1 MKCLSGRRCNN
12 ATQGQERKKA
22 YNRKFV
28 KSHYETVRF
37 YLDKE
42 TAEKARFSDLCKDR
56 GKTPS
61 EVLREFVRTMLKKYD
76 Y

>member
-1 MKCLSGRRCNN
+1 MSYKD
-12 ATQGQERKKA
+12 AKKNSEYTA
-22 YNRKFV
+22 AFQKKNYDI
-28 KSHYETVRF
+28 VRF
-37 YLDKE
+37 CLDKE

-61 EVLREFVRTMLKKYD
+61 EVLREFVRTMLKKYG

>member
-1 MKCLSGRRCNN
+1 MPHKD
-12 ATQGQERKKA
+12 KKEKNA
-22 YNRKFV
+22 YNSKFV
-28 KSHYETVRF
+28 KSHYETVSF

-61 EVLREFVRTMLKKYD
+61 EVLREFVRTMLKKYG

>member
-1 MKCLSGRRCNN
+1 MAHKDKKERN
-12 ATQGQERKKA
+12 AYKD
-22 YNRKFV
+22 KFV
-28 KSHYETVRF
+28 QNHYDTVRF

-61 EVLREFVRTMLKKYD
+61 EVLREFVRTMLKKYG